1 MSDSGEGNFQ
11 RFLIIGLFTA
21 FFFVFLQGTSKAQ
34 MFDSNVTVGASTVN
48 QTFRSVED
56 LVNSIT
62 NGNLQAQF
70 PAYTPVTPVT
80 GTLNYRGLPINFNY
94 AAGAPALTI
103 SIPEIGLTGQTFTGA
118 TRDDSNKQFQ
128 DWLKR
133 DGAAWLTKIYKYLI
147 SRTATDP
154 LAGNP
159 NSLAG
164 QMVYNAFE
172 RGFMNKVSQMQPSL
186 AGQTRPDKNADIIG
200 IGARYG
206 NFKQNGH
213 RLQTYT
219 LPLSYTIRGDNDARK
234 QFTVSLP
241 LQLMDAEGSLSYNGG
256 LGAAYSIPI
265 TDQLSH
271 HQWILTPSIDYGA
284 IGSVDMGAAGQIVQG
299 ALTSLYTTWID
310 KYTVSMG
317 NMIAHYKTLK
327 FSIAGYSIDPDI
339 SNTVFRNGIMLS
351 IPTDSWM
358 SGTVMEVFAIDT
370 RLAGSDVKVK
380 AYNEFGF
387 AFGLVKSKKLTYATK
402 AADAATGQKGDI
414 ITRVK
419 NAYSSFKLSVSYL
432 TSSSSKGFM
441 VNFGYLF

>member
-1 MSDSGEGNFQ
+1 MLATKKVSFQ
-11 RFLIIGLFTA
+11 RFLTICLFVA
-21 FFFVFLQGTSKAQ
+21 IFLVFMQDISTAQ
-34 MFDSNVTVGASTVN
+34 MFDSTVTVGATTAN

-56 LVNSIT
+56 LVNSIRSA
-62 NGNLQAQF
+62 NLQAQF
-70 PAYTPVTPVT
+70 PGYTDITPVN
-80 GTLNYRGLPINFNY
+80 GTLNYRGLPITFSY
-94 AAGAPALTI
+94 AAGAPSLTI

-118 TRDDSNKQFQ
+118 SRNESNRQFQ
-128 DWLKR
+128 DWLKKEGR
-133 DGAAWLTKIYKYLI
+133 EWLTKISKYLA
-147 SRTATDP
+147 SHTATDP
-154 LAGNP
+154 IAGNP

-164 QMVYNAFE
+164 QMVFNSFE
-172 RGFMNKVSQMQPSL
+172 RGFMNKVSQLQPPSL
-186 AGQTRPDKNADIIG
+186 GQTKPDKNADIIG

-206 NFKQNGH
+206 NFKQDGH
-213 RLQTYT
+213 KLQTYT
-219 LPLSYTIRGDNDARK
+219 LPLSYTIRGDNDARR

-256 LGAAYSIPI
+256 LGGAYSIPL

-284 IGSVDMGAAGQIVQG
+284 VGSVDMGAAGQIAQG

-317 NMIAHYKTLK
+317 NMIAYYKTLK
-327 FSIAGYSIDPDI
+327 FSVAGYSIDPDI
-339 SNTVFRNGIMLS
+339 SNTVFRNGIMVS
-351 IPTDSWM
+351 IPTDSLM

-380 AYNEFGF
+380 AYNEFGI

-419 NAYSSFKLSVSYL
+419 NAYSSFKIGVSYL